1 MYSGDVSKYF
11 LFNTCLM
18 KQGSDLHKHGTMVE
32 IERREE
38 IPKTHGRRKTGV
50 GRPRAIARDSI
61 GHISFAMEE

>member
-1 MYSGDVSKYF
+1 
-11 LFNTCLM
+11 
-18 KQGSDLHKHGTMVE
+18 MVE